1 MPARLLLRGAA
12 RQPYVAHPATACST
26 ACNVQPHIVDTG
38 RLRDPLCALVLQ
50 SARRPVLA
58 LCVPLVP
65 GKHTNP
71 NLNPNPDSNP
81 NPNPNPNSNQVSTT
95 TASSA
100 AISVRDCLCTKVS
113 KAVSE

>member
-1 MPARLLLRGAA
+1 MDGVEWQRLQQR
-12 RQPYVAHPATACST
+12 YV
-26 ACNVQPHIVDTG
+26 G

-71 NLNPNPDSNP
+71 NLLTLTLILTLTPTPTP
-81 NPNPNPNSNQVSTT
+81 TPTLT
-95 TASSA
+95 LTLTLTLT
-100 AISVRDCLCTKVS
+100 R
-113 KAVSE
+113 